1 METAERETG
10 IDWLYL
16 VILWQNIEFI
26 CGRKAVIITRMSTVH
41 SANRPLKRTLIAIA
55 RAGSSLLR
63 APALKADAEALLFSV
78 KSFAAAMLAYG
89 ISLHIGLPKPYW
101 AIVTV
106 YIVSQNS
113 AGASFSRG
121 VYRFVGTVAGAVAT
135 VAIVP
140 NFVNDPITCSVILAC
155 WIGLCLYF
163 SLLDRTPRAYAFVLA
178 GYTVSLIGFP
188 SVLDPGAV
196 FTTASMRVQEI
207 SVGILCAIL
216 MHRFVLPKRMTGQ
229 FIGKL
234 SATLRHARTLA
245 GDAVRGASERKTH
258 RDRAQ
263 LAADLLA
270 LQGLATH
277 LPYDPAHAAPRRK
290 TLKLVHDRLAQLLRL
305 TMEIEDRIHA
315 LGTGGHTA
323 LDELIA
329 LLGDSEAWIEAGA
342 AERGGTASDLIERAR
357 SLQARIG
364 VDGATP
370 GDRLAAN
377 LAGHLA
383 EMIGLLHDCDRLER
397 NIGRADRL
405 RAEAPYRGPA
415 PAKGYVY
422 HRDHWMAAR
431 AALGAIVGIVIG
443 CVFWIWSAW
452 PDGGMAVSILGV
464 CCTLFGNVD
473 SPAANVVKYAIGLV
487 YGVAISLAYSF
498 VILPSVTDFDV
509 LVAVL
514 APAFLFAGSLQARP
528 PTTLMA
534 LGITLTVP
542 ILAGLG
548 TTYSGG
554 FAEVLNSVI
563 AVFVAIGFAIVSMTL
578 FQTTPV
584 DVAINRVS
592 RLTRRDV
599 RRLIH
604 GGAPNKAHWTN
615 LVVDRTALLLPRLAL
630 SKNFHAGALDDMLR
644 HLRVGHAADRLR
656 QEIHHVDGPIGNEAR
671 ALLAAV
677 AAQYGSG
684 RRKGS
689 VETAGWDQRI
699 ETLAAL
705 VTKSGIKDRSQW
717 LDLLIDLRFAL
728 VPQGTV
734 DRERTS

>member
-1 METAERETG
+1 M
-10 IDWLYL
+10 
-16 VILWQNIEFI
+16 
-26 CGRKAVIITRMSTVH
+26 KTVH
-41 SANRPLKRTLIAIA
+41 PTIHPWKSPLAAIVRT
-55 RAGSSLLR
+55 GSSFLR
-63 APALKADAEALLFSV
+63 SPALKADAEAMLFSV

-113 AGASFSRG
+113 AGASLSRG
-121 VYRFVGTVAGAVAT
+121 VYRFVGTLVGAVAT

-140 NFVNDPITCSVILAC
+140 NFVNAPITCSVILAS
-155 WIGLCLYF
+155 WIGLCLYC

-207 SVGILCAIL
+207 SIGILCAVL
-216 MHRFVLPKRMTGQ
+216 MHRFVLPKRMSGQ

-234 SATLRHARTLA
+234 SATLRDARRLA
-245 GDAVRGASERKTH
+245 GDAFHGASEQKTH

-263 LAADLLA
+263 LAADLLI

-290 TLKLVHDRLAQLLRL
+290 ALKLVHDRLAQLLPL

-315 LGTGGHTA
+315 LGTGDQNTPDDLMSL
-323 LDELIA
+323 LD
-329 LLGDSEAWIEAGA
+329 DTKNWIEAAATERDGA
-342 AERGGTASDLIERAR
+342 AIDLMERAR
-357 SLQARIG
+357 SFQARIG
-364 VDGATP
+364 VEGAAP
-370 GDRLAAN
+370 GDRLTAN

-383 EMIGLLHDCDRLER
+383 EMIALLHDCDRLGR
-397 NIGRADRL
+397 SIGRADGAHDDAL
-405 RAEAPYRGPA
+405 HRGRGRV
-415 PAKGYVY
+415 KGYVY

-431 AALGAIVGIVIG
+431 AALGAILGIVIG
-443 CVFWIWSAW
+443 CAFWIRSAW

-473 SPAANVVKYAIGLV
+473 APAPNVIKYMTGLV
-487 YGVAISLAYSF
+487 YGVAVSLAYSF
-498 VILPSVTDFDV
+498 AILPRVTDFDV

-534 LGITLTVP
+534 LGITLTIP

-548 TTYSGG
+548 TTYGG
-554 FAEVLNSVI
+554 TFASALNNVI
-563 AVFVAIGFAIVSMTL
+563 ALFVAIGFGIMSMTL
-578 FQTTPV
+578 FQTTPA
-584 DVAINRVS
+584 DRAIKRLS
-592 RLTRRDV
+592 RITRRDV
-599 RRLIH
+599 RRLTL
-604 GGAPNKAHWTN
+604 GSAPNKAHWTN
-615 LVVDRTALLLPRLAL
+615 LVVDRTALLLPRLAP
-630 SKNFHAGALDDMLR
+630 SKNFHAGVLDDMLR

-656 QEIHHVDGPIGNEAR
+656 QAIRHVDGDIGKEAR
-671 ALLAAV
+671 ELLSAIAAL
-677 AAQYGSG
+677 YGAR
-684 RRKGS
+684 RRKGTI
-689 VETAGWDQRI
+689 ETAGLDQRI
-699 ETLAAL
+699 GMLTARVAE
-705 VTKSGIKDRSQW
+705 SGIKDRSRW

-728 VPQGTV
+728 VPQRTV
-734 DRERTS
+734 DRGRGS